1 MKFKTLHN
9 ILLCTFLLIGT
20 HLTAQKFKLKKGK
33 VLADGV
39 EIAGYSGDGYD
50 TVFTDLK
57 TPSKTFNVKYEAIV
71 PSGQQ
76 TKKQWV
82 TFASSDGSKTTDIPY
97 EDMRFSLNFRKGVV
111 ETLFKDYQILTLEG
125 LDMSAFESF
134 MAIERPTLMDVYTGK
149 VKPGK
154 VEVIE
159 ESLIGE
165 DPNIYSEKGILI
177 QNGKK
182 VDGVITMI
190 FDDAFYQESGKTVLK
205 YDPEAEGTYAR
216 IFSTEEGQVAKDR
229 FLGISAS
236 SGAIFCVGEEDDRKC
251 YYGAKLKGGLAGAIG
266 SIGFDNAAF
275 HKIIDIKDG
284 VAILVDYE
292 TGGYAI
298 KVGKQVKGFLFNTRN
313 KDKNIEKLEKYL
325 GCELTQ
331 FKGSDFSKKETAIEV
346 MAHYL
351 SSCASK

>member
-1 MKFKTLHN
+1 VKFNTLHS
-9 ILLCTFLLIGT
+9 ILLSVFLLMGT
-20 HLTAQKFKLKKGK
+20 QLAAQKFKLKKGK
-33 VLADGV
+33 ILADGV

-57 TPSKTFNVKYEAIV
+57 TPSKTFNVTYKAIV

-111 ETLFKDYQILTLEG
+111 ETLFKDYKILTSQG
-125 LDMSAFESF
+125 LDMSALETF
-134 MAIERPTLMDVYTGK
+134 MAVERPNLMDLYTGK
-149 VKPGK
+149 VKPEQ
-154 VEVIE
+154 VEVVE
-159 ESLIGE
+159 ELVTGE

-190 FDDAFYQESGKTVLK
+190 FDDTFYQKSGKTVLK
-205 YDPEAEGTYAR
+205 YDPEAEGTYVR
-216 IFSTEEGQVAKDR
+216 IFSTEEGQSAKDR
-229 FLGISAS
+229 FLGVSAS
-236 SGAIFCVGEEDDRKC
+236 SGAIFCIGEEDDRTC
-251 YYGAKLKGGLAGAIG
+251 YYGAQLKGGLAGAIG
-266 SIGFDNAAF
+266 SIGFDTASF
-275 HKIIDIKDG
+275 HKIIEIKDG

-298 KVGKQVKGFLFNTRN
+298 KVGKQVKGFLFNLRN
-313 KDKNIEKLEKYL
+313 KEKNIDKLEKYL
-325 GCELTQ
+325 GCELAQ
-331 FKGSDFSKKETAIEV
+331 FKDSDFSKEETAKEV
-346 MAHYL
+346 MAYYL
-351 SSCASK
+351 ASCASE